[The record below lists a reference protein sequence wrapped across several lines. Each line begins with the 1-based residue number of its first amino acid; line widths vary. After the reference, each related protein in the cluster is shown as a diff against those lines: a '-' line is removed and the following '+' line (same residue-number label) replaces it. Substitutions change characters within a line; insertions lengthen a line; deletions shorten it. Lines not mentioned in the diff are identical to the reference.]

1 MLRGIGMP
9 GGGATG
15 PRCEVELSLI
25 VGKLGGVSSSGMEVW
40 ASTRPSG
47 PGVQPHQS
55 LSRDKP

>member
-25 VGKLGGVSSSGMEVW
+25 VGKLGGVSSSGMEV
-40 ASTRPSG
+40 
-47 PGVQPHQS
+47 
-55 LSRDKP
+55 